1 MRGGARYRK
10 RRATPL
16 AAKSARPT
24 RVGHIGP
31 PGVLRRLPDVLAS
44 RRAPRL
50 PGGPM
55 CPMKRVNINDL
66 WYHLR
71 QCLVHRGPLMSGT
84 GGDKES
90 LTSIVGRVPP
100 LEAGAGEEG

>member
-1 MRGGARYRK
+1 MLRLGARDLSNQGF
-10 RRATPL
+10 APSL
-16 AAKSARPT
+16 APF
-24 RVGHIGP
+24 P
-31 PGVLRRLPDVLAS
+31 PDPISITEAGD
-44 RRAPRL
+44 
-50 PGGPM
+50 
-55 CPMKRVNINDL
+55 
-66 WYHLR
+66 LR